1 MKYKDLVSISTK
13 KFELLKHKSLVNH
26 QYAKNIQ
33 ESGALIEREIRTLF
47 NEVLSSRYRA
57 THGYIAVANS
67 IKEEPILSPQTDL
80 IIVDNFVPNTLY
92 KFGNDD
98 SMEIVAANSVVGVFE
113 IKRTLSKESLFG
125 SNGAIQ
131 QLSSIVQKAGLNKN
145 NKSRYW
151 RGGSEIDLGMF
162 NPGNMSNSPFSNPIF
177 GIIGLTCKK
186 KLIEQKSEGH
196 ILKLFKKKKEQ
207 RCHIDII
214 TSLGDFNIYPV
225 NDNNEITMKLYLDEE
240 DVEYGMTPPK
250 GSKEEVSE
258 DMLISTA
265 IGYILHY
272 VNCTVGRDSNLSKYY
287 FNETLV

>member
-13 KFELLKHKSLVNH
+13 KFKLLKHKSLVNH
-26 QYAKNIQ
+26 QYAKNIH
-33 ESGALIEREIRTLF
+33 ESGAVIEREIRALF

-67 IKEEPILSPQTDL
+67 RIEEPILSPQTDL

-125 SNGAIQ
+125 SNGAVQ
-131 QLSSIVQKAGLNKN
+131 QLSSIVEKVNLKKN
-145 NKSRYW
+145 NKSRFL
-151 RGGSEIDLGMF
+151 RGGTAIDMEDIIYNAAL
-162 NPGNMSNSPFSNPIF
+162 FSNPIF
-177 GIIGLTCKK
+177 GIIGLTCAKN
-186 KLIEQKSEGH
+186 LIDQESEKN
-196 ILKLFKKKKEQ
+196 ILKLFEKEKNQ

-225 NDNNEITMKLYLDEE
+225 NDKNEITMKLCLNGENVKY
-240 DVEYGMTPPK
+240 VMTPPK
-250 GSKEEVSE
+250 GSKEDIGE
-258 DMLISTA
+258 DMLISSA

-272 VNCTVGRDSNLSKYY
+272 LNCTVGRDSNLSYYY